1 MQNNILIY
9 LLGIVALAL
18 IGFAVYQSLGSNL
31 KDIIPQDQIGEY
43 TMNFIKNELASPDTE
58 FTLGT
63 TTEENGMYKVN
74 FEVMGQKESAYVT
87 KNGKYLFFQP
97 IDMMPAEPQELPKSN
112 KPTVDLFVMS
122 YCPYGNQAEEL
133 LMPVIDLLGNKIDAG
148 LHYIIYDNYATGYPD
163 YCLDEDMTYCSMHG
177 VEEVN
182 QDIREL
188 CVQKYQPEKLWSFV
202 EEINNQTT
210 AEDVEGKWENI
221 ASSLGINITQ
231 VKNCEQNEDVA
242 LLQDEVNLTNK
253 LYPVQDPQSHNGQE
267 KASISGSPTMV
278 INGMI
283 YDGSRSSNDY
293 KDAICSAF
301 NNPPTEC
308 DQELIEDNTAASGSC
323 E

>member
-9 LLGIVALAL
+9 VLVIVVLGL
-18 IGFAVYQSLGSNL
+18 IGFAAYQSFGPNL
-31 KDIIPQDQIGEY
+31 KGVIPQDKIGEY
-43 TMNFIKNELASPDTE
+43 TLNFIKNELASPDTE

-63 TTEENGMYKVN
+63 TTEENGMYKVD

-97 IDMMPAEPQELPKSN
+97 IDMMPPEPQALPKAD
-112 KPTVDLFVMS
+112 KPKLELFVMS

-133 LMPVIDLLGNKIDAG
+133 LMPVIDLLGDKIDAQ

-163 YCLDEDMTYCSMHG
+163 YCLDKDMTYCSMHG
-177 VEEVN
+177 VAEVE

-202 EEINNQTT
+202 IEINNQTT
-210 AEDVEGKWENI
+210 PENVEQKWENI
-221 ASSLGINITQ
+221 ANSIGIDAAQIKT
-231 VKNCEQNEDVA
+231 CEQNEAVA
-242 LLQDEVNLTNK
+242 LLQNEVNLTNK
-253 LYPVQDPQSHNGQE
+253 PYPVQDPQSHQGQE
-267 KASISGSPTMV
+267 EERINGSPTMV

-283 YDGSRSSNDY
+283 YDGSRGSNDY

-301 NNPPTEC
+301 NNPPAEC
-308 DQELIEDNTAASGSC
+308 DQDLAEDNTASSGSC
-323 E
+323 K